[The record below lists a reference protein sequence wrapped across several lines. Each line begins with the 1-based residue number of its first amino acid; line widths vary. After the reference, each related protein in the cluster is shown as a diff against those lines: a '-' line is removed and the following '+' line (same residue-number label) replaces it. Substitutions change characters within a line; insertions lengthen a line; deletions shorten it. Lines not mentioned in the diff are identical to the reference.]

1 MEIWDLYDFSK
12 NKTGETI
19 QRGLPLPTDRFHLV
33 VHFWIKNAKNKYLIQ
48 KRSNNV
54 ELNKG
59 MWAFT
64 GGSAFSGETSEQA
77 VVREVWEEIGYSIDP
92 SELMNIHSYFRKDY
106 WVDVYLLKK
115 DIPIIE
121 FEVGEEVEKVKYVDR
136 SDIEKMRNNGLFWN
150 LDDEYLEKLFFH

>member
-1 MEIWDLYDFSK
+1 MEIWDLYDILK

-19 QRGLPLPTDRFHLV
+19 QRGLPLPEDRFHLV
-33 VHFWIKNAKNKYLIQ
+33 VHCWIKNSKNEYLIQ

-64 GGSAFSGETSEQA
+64 GGSALSGETSEQA
-77 VVREVWEEIGYSIDP
+77 VIREVREEIGYQINP
-92 SELMNIHSYFRKDY
+92 AELINIHNYFRKDH

-115 DIPIIE
+115 DISIVE
-121 FEVGEEVEKVKYVDR
+121 FEVGEEVETVKYVKR
-136 SDIEKMRNNGLFWN
+136 SDIEKMKKDGLFWN
-150 LDDEYLEKLFFH
+150 LDNEYLEKLFFH